1 MNLDKVVCFKLVVN
15 FEKMKNIVYS
25 VFFENYFVMIMD
37 FLLIIFCLLI
47 NKFLIV
53 MIINN

>member
-15 FEKMKNIVYS
+15 FEKMKNIVFS

-53 MIINN
+53 VIINN